1 MIVRRLAAAGTLLVV
16 LGSCSYFDRDLD
28 PYRPPR
34 LDAAA
39 ADGKTLYARD
49 CAWCHAADGSGTER
63 GPSLLSGTNGPALT
77 DFVLRTGRMPLDD
90 PQERTKRQPAV
101 YDAEQI
107 EELVDYVAGLGSEGP
122 DIPVVDAGIGA
133 TPAGL
138 ELYQE
143 HCAACHAPT
152 GVGAAIT
159 SGVSDEDF
167 PTSIVAPSLFDA
179 TRLEVAEAIRTGPG
193 TMPVF
198 GERIF
203 DNQEVDEIVGY
214 VDYMQDPEDR
224 GGAPVGRIGPVAE
237 GAIGWLVGMVA
248 LILLIRWMGTKAG
261 EE

>member
-1 MIVRRLAAAGTLLVV
+1 MTSRLVAAAAVLFA
-16 LGSCSYFDRDLD
+16 LGSCSYFGRDVD
-28 PYRPPR
+28 PYRPPQ
-34 LDAAA
+34 LDQTA
-39 ADGKTLYARD
+39 ADGQTLYARD
-49 CAWCHAADGSGTER
+49 CAWCHAADGSGTDR

-90 PQERTKRQPAV
+90 HQERAQRRPAA
-101 YDAEQI
+101 YNAEQI
-107 EELVDYVAGLGSEGP
+107 DELVDYVASLGSEGP
-122 DIPVVDAGIGA
+122 EIPVVDADIGA
-133 TPAGL
+133 TPEGL

-159 SGVSDEDF
+159 SGTSDEDF
-167 PTSIVAPSLFDA
+167 PTSIVAPDLFDA

-198 GERIF
+198 GERIL
-203 DNQEVDEIVGY
+203 DNKEVDEIVGY

-224 GGAPVGRIGPVAE
+224 GGAPVGRVGPVAE